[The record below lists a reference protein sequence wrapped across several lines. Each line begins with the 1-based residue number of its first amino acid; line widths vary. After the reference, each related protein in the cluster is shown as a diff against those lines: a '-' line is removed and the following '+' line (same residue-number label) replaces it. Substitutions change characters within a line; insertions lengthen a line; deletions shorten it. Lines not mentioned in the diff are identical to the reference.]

1 MKKRVRGETG
11 AKGEARNMGI
21 EILETVRKRL
31 RRYATD
37 NDLKIK
43 AVVNDA
49 LDEYL
54 KKRGA

>member
-1 MKKRVRGETG
+1 MKKRVRGDTG
-11 AKGEARNMGI
+11 AKSEARNMGI

-49 LDEYL
+49 IDEYL
-54 KKRGA
+54 KKRGV

>member
-1 MKKRVRGETG
+1 MKKRGREAG
-11 AKGEARNMGI
+11 AKSEARNMGI
-21 EILETVRKRL
+21 EVLETIRKRL

-43 AVVNDA
+43 VVVNEA
-49 LDEYL
+49 IDEYL